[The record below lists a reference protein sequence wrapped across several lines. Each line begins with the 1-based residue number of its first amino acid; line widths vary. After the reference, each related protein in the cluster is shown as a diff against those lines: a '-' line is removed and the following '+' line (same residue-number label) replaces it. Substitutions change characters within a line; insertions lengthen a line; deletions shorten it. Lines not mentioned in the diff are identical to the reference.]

1 MPLFA
6 SSRTDPAV
14 DPARQEFAAAVR
26 AGLTKTPQKELHSK
40 YLYDELGTALFD
52 AITHLPEYGLTRADA
67 RLLTEAAPEL
77 AAAFET
83 RVSIAELGSGTGQK
97 SRIILDAFAR
107 AGKLGTFYPIDV
119 SADALAVCVEQ
130 LGFVYEVVPIHG
142 AYLAGLTQ
150 AAEARRRGETL
161 LLLFLGSSIGNF
173 ERPCAREFLSEARDR
188 LRPGDALLLGADLV
202 KPAAQLTAAYDDP
215 AGVTAAFNR
224 NILGR
229 LNRELGANFDL
240 RAFAHEARYDERQ
253 RRIEMHLR
261 SAADQVVSIPA
272 AHLDVSF
279 REGETIWTESSHKF
293 YRPELDV
300 MAQAAGFDVR
310 AAWVDQEWPFAETLW
325 IAA

>member
-1 MPLFA
+1 M
-6 SSRTDPAV
+6 
-14 DPARQEFAAAVR
+14 R
-26 AGLTKTPQKELHSK
+26 AGLSKSGQKELHSK

-52 AITHLPEYGLTRADA
+52 AITHLPEYGLTRADT
-67 RLLTEAAPEL
+67 RLLTEAAPDL
-77 AAAFET
+77 AAAFEG

-97 SRIILDAFAR
+97 SRIILDGFAR

-119 SADALAVCVEQ
+119 SAGALAVCVEQ
-130 LGFVYEVVPIHG
+130 LGFVYDVVPIHG

-150 AAEARRRGETL
+150 AAAARLQGETL

-188 LRPGDALLLGADLV
+188 LKPGDALLLGADLI
-202 KPAAQLTAAYDDP
+202 KPAAQLASAYDDP

-224 NILGR
+224 NLLARI
-229 LNRELGANFDL
+229 NRELGANFDL
-240 RAFAHEARYDERQ
+240 RGFEHEARYDVRR

-261 SAADQVVSIPA
+261 SSADQVVSIPA
-272 AHLDVSF
+272 ADLEIAF
-279 REGETIWTESSHKF
+279 RKGETIWTESSHKF
-293 YRPELDV
+293 YRQELDV

-310 AAWVDQEWPFAETLW
+310 ATWVDQEWPFAETLW